1 MERVNRIMK
10 TVGRKAKALPE
21 SVLIGEPE
29 RRNTPEADPDL
40 ARVLAAWPQLPTNYK
55 QTILTL
61 IEVAERGGSET

>member
-10 TVGRKAKALPE
+10 TVGRKAKAL
-21 SVLIGEPE
+21 
-29 RRNTPEADPDL
+29 RNTPEADPDL

-61 IEVAERGGSET
+61 IEVAERGGPET